1 MIDYSH
7 EIQKIK
13 SSKQNLLFGKGHIE
27 SPQIP
32 PEVQEMREWD
42 ESLLLSYE
50 KDVLGFYITGHPLTH
65 YGKQL
70 NRLVSHTISQLDD
83 ELDFNSEIK
92 VAGIISSVKQLR
104 TKKEERMATLQLED
118 LSGRI
123 EVVVFPDSY
132 QNNYE
137 YLRADQLVWIKGKFL
152 GEGESRRIHL
162 LQIMPLGE
170 AFQKQ
175 AKRVVLRIFLP
186 GIEETVFEEL
196 KTILNEYRGQCPV
209 IFELEAPHS
218 YRMLAQSREIQG
230 VVPSEELTKDVENLL
245 GEKSV
250 YIEYK

>member
-1 MIDYSH
+1 
-7 EIQKIK
+7 
-13 SSKQNLLFGKGHIE
+13 
-27 SPQIP
+27 
-32 PEVQEMREWD
+32 
-42 ESLLLSYE
+42 
-50 KDVLGFYITGHPLTH
+50 
-65 YGKQL
+65 L

-104 TKKEERMATLQLED
+104 TKKDERMATLQLED

-132 QNNYE
+132 QKNYE
-137 YLRADQLVWIKGKFL
+137 YLREDRLVWIKGKFL

-170 AFQKQ
+170 AFQNQ
-175 AKRVVLRIFLP
+175 AKRVLLRIFLP

-196 KTILNEYRGQCPV
+196 KVILDKYKGSCPV
-209 IFELEAPHS
+209 FFELEAPHS
-218 YRMLAQSREIQG
+218 YRMVARSREVQG
-230 VVPSEELTKDVENLL
+230 VIPSDELTKDVENLL

-250 YIEYK
+250 LIEYK